1 MTSTTCR
8 PLQGNEKTVTDSYAG
23 VELGRILAGK
33 THAPV
38 VYFARVGDN
47 VKIGTTTNLKGR
59 MQSLYLSLEDVLV
72 VIPGGKDVESAYHQQ
87 FAESRIQGPG
97 RRELF
102 RRDGQLRLF
111 LDPWRRS
118 SAIPEP
124 EKPLL
129 TLREACADGVLGRG
143 LVAARKASQRPG
155 FPEIAGWDGSSALY
169 KWTELAEWQ
178 DERVRVLR

>member
-1 MTSTTCR
+1 M
-8 PLQGNEKTVTDSYAG
+8 TDSHVG

-72 VIPGGKDVESAYHQQ
+72 VVPGGKDVEAAYHKQ
-87 FAESRIQGPG
+87 FAEIRVQGPG

-102 RRDGQLRLF
+102 RRGGQLQRF
-111 LDPWRRS
+111 LDPPWRWS
-118 SAIPEP
+118 PDVPEP

-129 TLREACADGVLGRG
+129 TLRQACEDGVLGSG
-143 LVAARKASQRPG
+143 LIAARKATQRPG

-169 KWTELAEWQ
+169 RWADLAEWQ
-178 DERVRVLR
+178 GSKPRSQIDFPISDNLE